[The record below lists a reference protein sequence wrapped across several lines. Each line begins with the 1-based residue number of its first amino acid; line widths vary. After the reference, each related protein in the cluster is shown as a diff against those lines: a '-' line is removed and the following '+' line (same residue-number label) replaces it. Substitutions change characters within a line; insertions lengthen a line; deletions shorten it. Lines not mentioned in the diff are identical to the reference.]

1 MSTAEAGQP
10 LTDTKLDELC
20 INTIRTLS
28 ERTSRRLEGIRKCS
42 LNGAKVKSLY
52 QIMTNY
58 YTCREIH
65 VHLKT
70 LKACLHRST

>member
-42 LNGAKVKSLY
+42 LNGVKVKSLY